1 MAKDISSKD
10 LVIHVLNVGFGDN
23 ILIEFPADKS
33 GKRSYGIVDCYSSK
47 KTKSYLDK
55 LILD

>member
-23 ILIEFPADKS
+23 ILIEFPADRT
-33 GKRSYGIVDCYSSK
+33 GKRSYGVVDCYS
-47 KTKSYLDK
+47 
-55 LILD
+55 